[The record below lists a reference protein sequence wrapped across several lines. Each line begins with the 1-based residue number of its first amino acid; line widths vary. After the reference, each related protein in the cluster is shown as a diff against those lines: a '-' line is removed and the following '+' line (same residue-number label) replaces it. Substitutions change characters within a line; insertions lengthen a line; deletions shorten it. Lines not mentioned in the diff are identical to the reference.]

1 MGLPLLI
8 EEDVKRM
15 DSALMELLQRSE
27 ATAALIIDKGG
38 PLICQCGDTDRFDT
52 TTISALAAGSFCAT
66 QAIAERC
73 GEINFSSIY
82 QQGDHTS
89 ILFRNIDEDL
99 LLIVLFRAALSVGA
113 IKYYGDQAAEG
124 VATQIQRAHRRSPDT
139 NVDLVSMNVVD
150 ASEVFRHSDPTPA
163 PAPAPKAAKKKKP
176 KA

>member
-1 MGLPLLI
+1 MGLPQLI
-8 EEDVKRM
+8 EEDIKRM
-15 DSALMELLQRSE
+15 DGALMELLQRSE

-38 PLICQCGDTDRFDT
+38 PLICQSGDTDRFDT

-99 LLIVLFRAALSVGA
+99 LLIVMFRAALSVGA

-124 VATQIQRAHRRSPDT
+124 VATQIQKAHLRAPETSI
-139 NVDLVSMNVVD
+139 DLVSMNVLD
-150 ASEVFRHSDPTPA
+150 ASEVFRHSEPPPAQA
-163 PAPAPKAAKKKKP
+163 PAPVKKKKP
-176 KA
+176 KAS